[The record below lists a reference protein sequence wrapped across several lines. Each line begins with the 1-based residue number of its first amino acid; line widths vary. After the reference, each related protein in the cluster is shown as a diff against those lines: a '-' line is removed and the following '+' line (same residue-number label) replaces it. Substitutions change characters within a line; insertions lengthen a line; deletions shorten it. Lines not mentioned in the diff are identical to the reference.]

1 MSQFGK
7 KELALRMD
15 VLELGASNGNYSD
28 IYKGSFEVVIR
39 LYLGSE
45 FETEI
50 TKAFEIQTRAG

>member
-28 IYKGSFEVVIR
+28 TYKGSFEVVIR
-39 LYLGSE
+39 LCLRSG

-50 TKAFEIQTRAG
+50 TKAFEIQT